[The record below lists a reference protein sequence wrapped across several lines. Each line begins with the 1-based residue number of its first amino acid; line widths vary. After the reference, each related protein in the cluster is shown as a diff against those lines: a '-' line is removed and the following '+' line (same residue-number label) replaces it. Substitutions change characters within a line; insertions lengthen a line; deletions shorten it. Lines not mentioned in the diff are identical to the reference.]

1 MNGRRACAATLAV
14 LGSLIVAPVA
24 GAANPPLIV
33 DDDGKDCPAAPYKT
47 IQNAIFAAAAEPGT
61 PTIAVCPGEYIEG
74 GGGVGSNALIIID
87 DVNIKGAG
95 ADLVTIKPRKVR
107 ASTSSIADSAS
118 PPNIRNATGAIV
130 MINGAD
136 TQNGPNSAKQSL
148 LTVNLSGVTIDGG
161 GVYAEAGVRLP
172 RRPGLDH
179 PQPHHQ
185 RRHHRDV
192 LRHPARG

>member
-1 MNGRRACAATLAV
+1 M
-14 LGSLIVAPVA
+14 PVA

-74 GGGVGSNALIIID
+74 GGGVGSNGLIIID

-136 TQNGPNSAKQSL
+136 TQNGPELGQAEPADGQSFRRHDRRRRRL
-148 LTVNLSGVTIDGG
+148 RR
-161 GVYAEAGVRLP
+161 VRRALP
-172 RRPGLDH
+172 RRAGLDH

-185 RRHHRDV
+185 RRHDRDV